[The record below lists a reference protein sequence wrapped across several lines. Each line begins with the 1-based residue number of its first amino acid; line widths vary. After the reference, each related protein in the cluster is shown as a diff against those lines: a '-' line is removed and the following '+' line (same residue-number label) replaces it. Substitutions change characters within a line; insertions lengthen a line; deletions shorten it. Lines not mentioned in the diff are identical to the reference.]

1 MNRPNLIEDRGE
13 ATLCEALDRVL
24 HKGAVVYG
32 DLVISVANVNLLY
45 LSVRVF
51 LSSVDT
57 AVRAGALDE
66 RRIRPIDTDLSEPKE
81 LT

>member
-1 MNRPNLIEDRGE
+1 MSQPRLIEDRGE

-45 LSVRVF
+45 LNVRVF
-51 LSSVDT
+51 LSSIDT

-66 RRIRPIDTDLSEPKE
+66 RRVRPINTELAPRE

>member
-1 MNRPNLIEDRGE
+1 MSAPRLIEDRGE

-32 DLVISVANVNLLY
+32 DIVLSVANVNLLY
-45 LSVRVF
+45 LNVRVF
-51 LSSVDT
+51 LSSIDT

-66 RRIRPIDTDLSEPKE
+66 RRVRPIDTDIRPQE
-81 LT
+81 LP